1 MAARSRSKVAD
12 VHSNMLKLF
21 NTLTRSVAPFQPIE
35 PGKVRMYVCGM
46 TVYDRCHLGHA
57 RMLVD
62 FDLVYRWLLAS
73 GFEVIYVRNITD
85 IDDKIIDRAA
95 KNHEPIG
102 ELTGRMIAAMHDDLR
117 RLNVLPPTFEPRAT
131 EHVPGMLSIIE
142 TLIKRGLAYVG
153 GNGDVYYSVH
163 DFPGYG
169 KLSGK
174 SLEDLR
180 AGERIAV
187 DAYKRDPLDF
197 VLWKAAKPGEPYWS
211 SPWGPGRPGWHIECS
226 AMSEHFLGEHFD
238 IHGGGHDL
246 QFPHHEN
253 EIAQSEGA
261 HGHVFV
267 NVWMHNGFL
276 RVNNEKMS
284 KSLGNFF
291 TIEEVLKVF
300 DAEVIRFFL
309 LRGHYRSPLNYTD
322 GHLEDARQALNT
334 LYTSLRGRQV
344 SAGAVNWD
352 DEAAQQFK
360 AALDDDLNTP
370 EAMAILFGLA
380 RETNRSGSD
389 ATATQLY
396 RLAQILGLLG
406 KNPDRWMQEGAGR
419 VAATVEQGSIG
430 ALGLAQSDAQRIE
443 VLIED
448 RAAARRARNF
458 AESDRIRDVLL
469 AEGIVLEDGP
479 QGTIWR
485 RV

>member
-1 MAARSRSKVAD
+1 
-12 VHSNMLKLF
+12 
-21 NTLTRSVAPFQPIE
+21 
-35 PGKVRMYVCGM
+35 
-46 TVYDRCHLGHA
+46 
-57 RMLVD
+57 
-62 FDLVYRWLLAS
+62 
-73 GFEVIYVRNITD
+73 
-85 IDDKIIDRAA
+85 
-95 KNHEPIG
+95 
-102 ELTGRMIAAMHDDLR
+102 
-117 RLNVLPPTFEPRAT
+117 
-131 EHVPGMLSIIE
+131 
-142 TLIKRGLAYVG
+142 
-153 GNGDVYYSVH
+153 
-163 DFPGYG
+163 
-169 KLSGK
+169 
-174 SLEDLR
+174 
-180 AGERIAV
+180 
-187 DAYKRDPLDF
+187 
-197 VLWKAAKPGEPYWS
+197 
-211 SPWGPGRPGWHIECS
+211 
-226 AMSEHFLGEHFD
+226 MSEHFLGEHFD

-261 HGHVFV
+261 HGHAFV

-276 RVNNEKMS
+276 RVNDEKMS

-334 LYTSLRGRQV
+334 LYTALRGRQI
-344 SAGAVNWD
+344 SAGPVDWH

-370 EAMAILFGLA
+370 EAMAVLFGLA

-396 RLAQILGLLG
+396 RLAQILGLLER
-406 KNPDRWMQEGAGR
+406 NPDHWMQEGAGR
-419 VAATVEQGSIG
+419 VSAHGEPDADGATASSQSEALRVE
-430 ALGLAQSDAQRIE
+430 ALIQ
-443 VLIED
+443 D
-448 RAAARRARNF
+448 RTAARRAKNF
-458 AESDRIRDVLL
+458 AESDRIRDALL

>member
-1 MAARSRSKVAD
+1 
-12 VHSNMLKLF
+12 
-21 NTLTRSVAPFQPIE
+21 
-35 PGKVRMYVCGM
+35 
-46 TVYDRCHLGHA
+46 
-57 RMLVD
+57 
-62 FDLVYRWLLAS
+62 
-73 GFEVIYVRNITD
+73 
-85 IDDKIIDRAA
+85 
-95 KNHEPIG
+95 
-102 ELTGRMIAAMHDDLR
+102 
-117 RLNVLPPTFEPRAT
+117 
-131 EHVPGMLSIIE
+131 
-142 TLIKRGLAYVG
+142 
-153 GNGDVYYSVH
+153 
-163 DFPGYG
+163 
-169 KLSGK
+169 
-174 SLEDLR
+174 
-180 AGERIAV
+180 
-187 DAYKRDPLDF
+187 
-197 VLWKAAKPGEPYWS
+197 
-211 SPWGPGRPGWHIECS
+211 
-226 AMSEHFLGEHFD
+226 MSEHFLGEHFD

-261 HGHVFV
+261 HGHAFV

-276 RVNNEKMS
+276 RVNDEKMS

-344 SAGAVNWD
+344 SAGPVDWS

-370 EAMAILFGLA
+370 EAMAVLFGLA

-389 ATATQLY
+389 AIATQLY

-419 VAATVEQGSIG
+419 IPEKGGT
-430 ALGLAQSDAQRIE
+430 DRIE
-443 VLIED
+443 ALIQD
-448 RAAARRARNF
+448 RAAARRAKNF
-458 AESDRIRDVLL
+458 AESDRIRDALL